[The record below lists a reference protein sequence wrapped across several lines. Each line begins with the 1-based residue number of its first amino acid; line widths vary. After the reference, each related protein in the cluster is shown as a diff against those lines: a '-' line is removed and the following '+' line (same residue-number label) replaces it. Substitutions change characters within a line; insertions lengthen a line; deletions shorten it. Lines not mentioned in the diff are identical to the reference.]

1 MKIITVRTALF
12 WVSLIFLSGSALAQ
26 SGSGTAGQS
35 QWIDLYDR
43 QGVLNVVGDQLTGT
57 LGSTTRGSITIT
69 GELTATSAGLIYAE
83 LATSSDGFLLTGWTQ
98 GGDYP
103 SCGPDS
109 ASSGLIRLLFNAAG
123 TSFTGSHRGC
133 TTAGGVPITH
143 DHLSETSDSY
153 TGNLTSGA
161 LDFSG
166 VPDAVAWQSKWANNY
181 NQKLVFN
188 IVGDQFTGINTA
200 SNSTY
205 AGQLTARIDGVLLT
219 GWYKRSSSN
228 GSCGPDN
235 AWSGLIKL
243 LFTTAGTSY
252 TGSSGGCTSTHDNI
266 SETSSNSTGSLTGG
280 ALDFSGVPS
289 ASSNSGNTNTVPDVN
304 SFLVVESKSTQSAVA
319 NVDNGVWNTA
329 SITLAL
335 DPADNTWI
343 GWSNQTSLAA
353 YAGTNASRA
362 GEGVIIGLVDDSMN
376 ITVTNPAGESLT
388 VRFNDNSAFGNAT
401 ASVSQNILYGTSA
414 AAPDAFSVSPSYG
427 SPPDAESLLDESG
440 PFAALFTGAGNY
452 TFKFDFVNVYTNLA
466 AYPNVYLLTD
476 GPATVVT
483 DGGSGSNNTNTIPDV
498 NSFLVV
504 EGQSTQTAVP
514 NVNNGVW
521 STATLTLALDPA
533 ANTWI
538 GWSNQTS
545 LAAHAGTNASRAG
558 EGVIVGVID
567 DSVDITVTN
576 PAGNSLTVRF
586 NDNTA
591 FGDAVAAVPQ
601 NILYGTSAAA
611 PDAFSVGPPYG
622 NPPNAELLLDES
634 GPFAALFTGAGN
646 YTFKF
651 DFVNVYT
658 NLAAYPNVYL
668 LTDGPATVVA
678 DGGSG
683 SNNTNTVPDVNSF
696 LVVEGQ
702 STQSAVA
709 NVDNGVW
716 NTASITLALDPADN
730 TWIGWSNQATLAAY
744 SGTISSRV
752 GEGVIIG
759 LVDDSMNITV
769 TNPAGESLTVRF
781 NDNSAF
787 GNATASVSQNIL
799 YGTSAA
805 APDAFSVSPSY
816 GSPPNAESLLDESGP
831 FAALFTGAGNYTF
844 KFDFVNVY
852 TLLAGH
858 PNVYLLT
865 DGPATVVTD
874 GGSGG
879 ATGPD
884 LSAISAKADLN
895 WSSNG
900 TAGYTW
906 STPIILSDRVILQD
920 QDGGLDAY
928 NKTDGSRIYYKDLA
942 NASPT
947 NSPIF
952 SNGHIYMIAGG
963 LLKVDPADGSIV
975 KSFTGVSISSQSPAV
990 YKELIFIGADSKIYA
1005 LNINTM
1011 QTVWSMPLSSGDINV
1026 AVKDDILY
1034 VFNKSITAFDPSTG
1048 SQLWNVASPDGNSLS
1063 VGSVAAGYLSVF
1075 ENGSLDSQL
1084 HTFSLNSDLKLAP
1097 TLKWSANMGNNSA
1110 DRSPPAMDNLNVY
1123 GVGREGVLR
1132 AFTLNGSGTPLWE
1145 LKVRDSGSAPAL
1157 PMATGGMVFVQAVQ
1171 SDNSL
1176 QLVGLNG
1183 ATGAQILKTQIPNM
1197 GIGWGSPTKKDGVV
1211 YFSSDLHGTLY
1222 SIAVDAKIGGDWEMI
1237 KGNAQLTGSS
1247 TAGLVSAVDAST
1259 LTIDLPQMYAA
1270 GVGVFA
1276 TKLTLV
1282 DVAAMKFHM
1291 NESEA
1296 VTVNVISSAIATF
1309 DIATQQLNIPKL
1321 FFNGVSYDVTFGL
1334 TGSSGYNHEFTVIAI
1349 K

>member
-427 SPPDAESLLDESG
+427 SPP
-440 PFAALFTGAGNY
+440 
-452 TFKFDFVNVYTNLA
+452 
-466 AYPNVYLLTD
+466 
-476 GPATVVT
+476 
-483 DGGSGSNNTNTIPDV
+483 
-498 NSFLVV
+498 
-504 EGQSTQTAVP
+504 
-514 NVNNGVW
+514 
-521 STATLTLALDPA
+521 
-533 ANTWI
+533 
-538 GWSNQTS
+538 
-545 LAAHAGTNASRAG
+545 
-558 EGVIVGVID
+558 
-567 DSVDITVTN
+567 
-576 PAGNSLTVRF
+576 
-586 NDNTA
+586 
-591 FGDAVAAVPQ
+591 
-601 NILYGTSAAA
+601 
-611 PDAFSVGPPYG
+611 
-622 NPPNAELLLDES
+622 
-634 GPFAALFTGAGN
+634 
-646 YTFKF
+646 
-651 DFVNVYT
+651 
-658 NLAAYPNVYL
+658 
-668 LTDGPATVVA
+668 
-678 DGGSG
+678 
-683 SNNTNTVPDVNSF
+683 
-696 LVVEGQ
+696 
-702 STQSAVA
+702 
-709 NVDNGVW
+709 
-716 NTASITLALDPADN
+716 
-730 TWIGWSNQATLAAY
+730 
-744 SGTISSRV
+744 
-752 GEGVIIG
+752 
-759 LVDDSMNITV
+759 
-769 TNPAGESLTVRF
+769 
-781 NDNSAF
+781 
-787 GNATASVSQNIL
+787 
-799 YGTSAA
+799 
-805 APDAFSVSPSY
+805 
-816 GSPPNAESLLDESGP
+816 NAESLLDESGP

-1097 TLKWSANMGNNSA
+1097 TLKWSANMGNNLA